1 MCLLLLM
8 ISFFNIIST
17 MLKYKGYSAT
27 VELDEGAAVLQGEV
41 IGTRDVITFQADSV
55 ETIIAEFHASVDG
68 YLDFC
73 AERGEAPEKSLSGQF
88 LVRSTPELHRRIHIA
103 ASASGMSVN
112 AWLTRALE
120 EDTKELLEDHAAG
133 ASGADSRRTRD
144 EESFPAAAAG
154 RPRDGESR
162 RYRPET
168 GTGEKPDAAPDAA
181 RVLRQIADALE
192 VYLDSLA

>member
-1 MCLLLLM
+1 
-8 ISFFNIIST
+8 
-17 MLKYKGYSAT
+17 MLKYKGYSAK
-27 VELDEGAAVLQGEV
+27 VELDENAGVLQGEV

-55 ETIIAEFHASVDG
+55 EAIITEFHASVDG

-73 AERGEAPEKSLSGQF
+73 SERGEAPEKSLSGQF

-120 EDTKELLEDHAAG
+120 EDTRELLESRDDEAAG
-133 ASGADSRRTRD
+133 AATHRTRD
-144 EESFPAAAAG
+144 EESPAAAAAG
-154 RPRDGESR
+154 VIMNGES
-162 RYRPET
+162 PPAEGASTSHPAET
-168 GTGEKPDAAPDAA
+168 GKKPDPDAA

-192 VYLDSLA
+192 AYLDNLG